1 MTECILCR
9 DGKEHEWTYDSFGFK
24 YLPIHV
30 IENCA
35 YYLCKQLGDRCPN
48 CCPDSTGSL
57 EELPAPA
64 EEKYQ

>member
-1 MTECILCR
+1 MTGL
-9 DGKEHEWTYDSFGFK
+9 K

-48 CCPDSTGSL
+48 CCPDSTSSL
-57 EELPAPA
+57 EELPAPS